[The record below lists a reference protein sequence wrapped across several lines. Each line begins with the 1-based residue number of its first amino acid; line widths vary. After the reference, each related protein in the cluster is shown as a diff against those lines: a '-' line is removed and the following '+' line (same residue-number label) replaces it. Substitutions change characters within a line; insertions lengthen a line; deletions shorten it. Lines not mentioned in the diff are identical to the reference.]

1 MQEVAGKEVSQTATP
16 PASYMWQHRLNSLL
30 FPDCIDAR
38 EFFFF
43 FNIQKQTDGLQAPA
57 SKKSKLS
64 AM

>member
-1 MQEVAGKEVSQTATP
+1 MPES
-16 PASYMWQHRLNSLL
+16 
-30 FPDCIDAR
+30 
-38 EFFFF
+38 FFFF

>member
-43 FNIQKQTDGLQAPA
+43 F
-57 SKKSKLS
+57 
-64 AM
+64 